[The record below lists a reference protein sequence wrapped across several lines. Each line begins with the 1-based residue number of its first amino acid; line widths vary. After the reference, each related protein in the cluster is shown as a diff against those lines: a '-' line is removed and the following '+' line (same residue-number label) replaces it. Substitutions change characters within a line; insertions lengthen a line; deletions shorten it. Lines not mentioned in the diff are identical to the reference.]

1 MRIVLFSIMWV
12 CGLLNSGCDD
22 SSSTSEVTGPNGTD
36 MSRSIASDSALDPID
51 ADTGVPVI
59 DGDQGVMQGSDAEAI
74 MEVDCTPNEV
84 VGCVD
89 ISTQR
94 VCDTSGSGYVEAT
107 CADDERCDEGDCVPS
122 VCVVGEHVCIDDRT
136 VGGCRRDET
145 GYIPIRTCDEGS
157 VCENGRCASSC
168 NPLGKVPSNI
178 GCEYWSVDL
187 DNYPDPF
194 SNDPSSVPH
203 AVVISNTSTVPATV
217 TIEGPAVVPLVD
229 PQFVVADGDVHVF
242 TFPRLD
248 IDGTGIFDRAF
259 KINSTQPVIVYQF
272 NPLNNEGVASNDA
285 SLLLPKEGLGRDYVA
300 LSWPSGAMPC
310 LDPDPAN
317 CLPAQSGYVTIIATS
332 SGSTVVRVTPT
343 VTVEAGGSVSEMP
356 PGIEQEI
363 TLQEG
368 EVLNLQA
375 LEGDVSEAL
384 APCETNEDCASGI
397 CFGIICL
404 PSGEVTSTDL
414 TGSIISATQPIAVFG
429 GHEEAVI
436 GDGMTM
442 GAGANSNC
450 CAEHLEQQLLP
461 VSSWGTHYLAAR
473 SEPRGG
479 SNEHWRVV
487 AQADGTVI
495 QTVPPQPD
503 SAQFTLNR
511 GEFKEIVTPDSF
523 EIIADAPV
531 MVGEYL
537 VSQGST
543 RDNVG
548 DPALIVTPPINQLRS
563 SYQIITPSGYSSN
576 WLTVAR
582 EVGQSVTLD
591 GTVISAAR
599 FTTFGSSQYE
609 LAWIEVNEGVHYL
622 ESETPFY
629 LTVYGYSAAVSY
641 GYPGGLNLRSDD
653 M

>member
-22 SSSTSEVTGPNGTD
+22 SSSTSDVTGPNGTD

-217 TIEGPAVVPLVD
+217 TIEGPAGVPLVD

-404 PSGEVTSTDL
+404 PFYV
-414 TGSIISATQPIAVFG
+414 
-429 GHEEAVI
+429 
-436 GDGMTM
+436 
-442 GAGANSNC
+442 
-450 CAEHLEQQLLP
+450 LL
-461 VSSWGTHYLAAR
+461 
-473 SEPRGG
+473 
-479 SNEHWRVV
+479 
-487 AQADGTVI
+487 
-495 QTVPPQPD
+495 
-503 SAQFTLNR
+503 
-511 GEFKEIVTPDSF
+511 
-523 EIIADAPV
+523 
-531 MVGEYL
+531 
-537 VSQGST
+537 
-543 RDNVG
+543 
-548 DPALIVTPPINQLRS
+548 LIYFL
-563 SYQIITPSGYSSN
+563 
-576 WLTVAR
+576 
-582 EVGQSVTLD
+582 
-591 GTVISAAR
+591 
-599 FTTFGSSQYE
+599 
-609 LAWIEVNEGVHYL
+609 
-622 ESETPFY
+622 
-629 LTVYGYSAAVSY
+629 
-641 GYPGGLNLRSDD
+641 
-653 M
+653 